1 MTALLTGAP
10 DSARFL
16 SRLAWDG
23 ANPDHG
29 FIYQSEDD

>member
-10 DSARFL
+10 GSARFLL

-23 ANPDHG
+23 ANHG